1 MREKKECKFRTT
13 ERNAPGR
20 VGLRERSYVSQHARQ
35 SRRRRARR
43 RRLAGPLLS
52 MPPSKCTATR
62 KWNHNLTTRATC
74 WRSDVKWPRR
84 TLDALL
90 RKRYALICPYET
102 LNRLDIDREDIMSS
116 TFRARFTYPPPEVA
130 LSPLIVHIGPERAR
144 PGGRGRG
151 RIERTTGKICRYRE
165 SRHGVIYNSALS
177 FTDPLSSFLA
187 RPRRHSHLIPIIF
200 RRLSRLPFLGGA

>member
-1 MREKKECKFRTT
+1 MLVFLRSVQSERPPREMREKKECKFRTT

-20 VGLRERSYVSQHARQ
+20 ARLRERERSYVSQHARQ

-43 RRLAGPLLS
+43 RRPAGPLLS

-116 TFRARFTYPPPEVA
+116 TFRARTTYPPPEVA
-130 LSPLIVHIGPERAR
+130 LSPLIVHIGPERAGEVVSNER
-144 PGGRGRG
+144 PERYAATGRAA
-151 RIERTTGKICRYRE
+151 T
-165 SRHGVIYNSALS
+165 A
-177 FTDPLSSFLA
+177 
-187 RPRRHSHLIPIIF
+187 
-200 RRLSRLPFLGGA
+200 